1 MTQIIARSQPVHV
14 GIRRYIM
21 FCRLPDA
28 DLFGT
33 VLWQAFADFCCRRM
47 KKRFR
52 RAKSFQKR
60 LIGLAADA
68 WCTQERTPSA

>member
-1 MTQIIARSQPVHV
+1 MTRAVARSQPAHV
-14 GIRRYIM
+14 GIRRCIM

-33 VLWQAFADFCCRRM
+33 VLRQAFADFCCRRM

-68 WCTQERTPSA
+68 RRAQERTPSA